1 MTEPTQTEVTEYRLR
16 LARVLRRSESLQ
28 LRSFFGQ
35 AFADGALVKEMKD
48 HSIVLRLR
56 DLDVGGGDE

>member
-1 MTEPTQTEVTEYRLR
+1 MTEYRLR